1 MKNWGHLGLFAG
13 GLLFGTAGIS
23 ILTSEDAK
31 KVYTHCTAARP
42 STASE
47 RTAETSRLTPTRST
61 RSGPKGQRPRSWQE
75 PGLS

>member
-31 KVYTHCTAARP
+31 KVYTHCTAAVLRC
-42 STASE
+42 
-47 RTAETSRLTPTRST
+47 RDR
-61 RSGPKGQRPRSWQE
+61 KGKGR
-75 PGLS
+75 GAG